1 MGSQHRGDEEEPY
14 WRGGFRERE
23 RERVQKGFDCKMQ
36 QGESRRLSGRDVE
49 EGAVAAR
56 SSGPGRPVPQQQQ
69 KEKREWPSKLST
81 FFFFFIFLGAGVLVG
96 VVASLHLVGILTTQG
111 SSYFTLYSGGAPSAS
126 TLIVQTDHLVQHNM
140 DDEELLWRASMV
152 PRRPGVPVHRIPK
165 IAFMFLTVGPMPLA
179 SVWEKFFH
187 GHEDLYSVYVHSHPD
202 YKPEVSSGSVFYGRN
217 VPSQVSQL

>member
-14 WRGGFRERE
+14 WRGGFRE